1 MSALAVLERSQR
13 ISRWISSIC
22 LRTLIIG
29 ATAIGLCAP
38 AADVTAQSL
47 PPATRPY
54 QMSILASTD
63 SVSNAG
69 SDIPIFTR
77 NVFTNY
83 QAQPAGRSIAW
94 LPPDAN
100 LDQHNIDWTR
110 IIAVYVDEP
119 YALQVVNNKSCT
131 APGVADTRQA
141 LTDMAAA
148 LRARAPSARF
158 WVNFSQPEVELI
170 RDEGCS
176 LNEPYIDVVSMDI
189 YGIDFANSALS
200 ALYQFVYEHRPT
212 SYQQLALVAGTF
224 TMEGQDPTEIQSQA
238 LRLQGFVDYAASMNQ
253 SCELPLGP
261 TGVTGF
267 YDGCPVWMITG
278 FTGGVTPVPEEPI
291 LPIDHP
297 NSLPVFNAW
306 QNAFA
311 IRRVDPTNIRRARA
325 LAPSL
330 LLLQE

>member
-1 MSALAVLERSQR
+1 MSALADLDLRKR
-13 ISRWISSIC
+13 ILRWNSSIC
-22 LRTLIIG
+22 LRISIIG
-29 ATAIGLCAP
+29 ATGIVLCTP
-38 AADVTAQSL
+38 AAYVTAQSL
-47 PPATRPY
+47 PTAVRPY

-94 LPPDAN
+94 LPPDAD

-119 YALQVVNNKSCT
+119 YALQVVNNQSCT
-131 APGVADTRQA
+131 APGVADTREA
-141 LTDMAAA
+141 LMDMATA

-158 WVNFSQPEVELI
+158 WVNFSRPEVELI
-170 RDEGCS
+170 RDKGCS
-176 LNEPYIDVVSMDI
+176 LNEPYMDVVSMDI
-189 YGIDFANSALS
+189 YGIDFKNSALS
-200 ALYQFVYEHRPT
+200 ALYEFVYEHRPT
-212 SYQQLALVAGTF
+212 PYQQLALVAGTF
-224 TMEGQDPTEIQSQA
+224 TMEGQSQAEIQHQA
-238 LRLQGFVDYAASMNQ
+238 LRLEGYFGYAASMNQ
-253 SCELPLGP
+253 SCELPLGR
-261 TGVTGF
+261 TGVTGL
-267 YDGCPVWMITG
+267 YDGCPVWMIAG

-297 NSLPVFNAW
+297 DSLPVFNAW

-325 LAPSL
+325 LVPSL
-330 LLLQE
+330 LLLEE